1 MSDVPQDAW
10 FYTREGERM
19 GPLTFGDLK
28 IRVSEGLID
37 PRNDMVWTVGME
49 TWKPAGEIE
58 GLFERRVAEAPVQ
71 SSMAETPN
79 PYESGSADSENSL
92 MGKQGEWPG
101 FGRAI
106 YFIGSIIL
114 GFASGAIPPLIAPF
128 AKGYEAFLLAIPI
141 LVVVLWIWL
150 GLQRLTNVGMSRWWY
165 LGNLVPLLHLW
176 VAYRMAVCPAGY
188 AFHKKLDGAGIFL
201 AILYWLG
208 MIAMILGVI
217 GIVLILSGALGDPQM
232 KQQFLEELRKAQQA
246 APAR

>member
-10 FYTREGERM
+10 FYTREGERI

-28 IRVSEGLID
+28 VRVIEGVID
-37 PRNDMVWTVGME
+37 PRNDLVWTVGME
-49 TWKPAGEIE
+49 SWKPAGEIE
-58 GLFERRVAEAPVQ
+58 GLFERRVADAPAGPVL
-71 SSMAETPN
+71 AESPN
-79 PYESGSADSENSL
+79 PYESGSADSESSL
-92 MGKQGEWPG
+92 MGAQKGWPG

-106 YFIGSIIL
+106 YFIGSIVL
-114 GFASGAIPPLIAPF
+114 GFASGALPPLIAPF
-128 AKGYEAFLLAIPI
+128 ARGYESVLLAVPA
-141 LVVVLWIWL
+141 LVLVISIWL
-150 GLQRLTNVGMSRWWY
+150 GLQRLANVGMSRWWY
-165 LGNLVPLLHLW
+165 LGNLVPLLNLW
-176 VAYRMAVCPAGY
+176 VLYRMSVCPPGY

-217 GIVLILSGALGDPQM
+217 GIVLVLTGTLGDPQM